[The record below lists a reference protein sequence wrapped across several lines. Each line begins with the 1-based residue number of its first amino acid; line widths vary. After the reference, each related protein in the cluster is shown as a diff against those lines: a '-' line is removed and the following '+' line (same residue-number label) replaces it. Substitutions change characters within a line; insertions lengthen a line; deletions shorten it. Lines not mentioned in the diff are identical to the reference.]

1 MAGGALILTAPELR
15 TRQSAEALTLNAT
28 EVPELRECDFGH
40 WRGID
45 LISLQAKDP
54 EGLSKW
60 LSDITAVP
68 HQGESFYELVIRI
81 GRWLDTL
88 RDAGNVIAVTH
99 TSIVRAVIVQV
110 LQGPPYD
117 AFQRIEVE
125 PLTVTEIRFSR
136 DQWRVR
142 FVGLPLS

>member
-1 MAGGALILTAPELR
+1 MSQYAAPARITLICHPATPQQKAGVFPTDEPLDVKSLEQLSAVEWKAPKGALILTAPELR

-60 LSDITAVP
+60 LAI
-68 HQGESFYELVIRI
+68 L
-81 GRWLDTL
+81 
-88 RDAGNVIAVTH
+88 
-99 TSIVRAVIVQV
+99 
-110 LQGPPYD
+110 PPYRTK
-117 AFQRIEVE
+117 ANLF
-125 PLTVTEIRFSR
+125 TS
-136 DQWRVR
+136 W
-142 FVGLPLS
+142 

>member
-1 MAGGALILTAPELR
+1 MA
-15 TRQSAEALTLNAT
+15 
-28 EVPELRECDFGH
+28 
-40 WRGID
+40 
-45 LISLQAKDP
+45 
-54 EGLSKW
+54 
-60 LSDITAVP
+60 SDITAVP